1 MALGSHHECKPLPLI
16 DEPFEPR
23 ERLFLGRAGVEGGRL
38 ERSVEGRGIQLP
50 EIPYHAAESS
60 GSCEPGQDEKSR

>member
-1 MALGSHHECKPLPLI
+1 
-16 DEPFEPR
+16 
-23 ERLFLGRAGVEGGRL
+23 LGRAGVEGGRL

-50 EIPYHAAESS
+50 KIPYHAAESS